1 MLSGVAVG
9 RLPVDAARE
18 VRPGVF
24 LNPVKLEKRAGAG
37 TPSVPQGIVFLALAV
52 FGWGL
57 TWPIN
62 KVLLESISPFWL
74 SAFRAGI
81 ATVVLFFIAVAS
93 GRLTLPPRSDVP
105 MVVSIALL
113 HMVGFSVLAAV
124 GLQLVPVGRS
134 VVLAYTTPLW
144 VMPAAAIFLGERLTA
159 RRILGV
165 ALGMLGLLALFNPF
179 AFDWSDRNSIT
190 GHAALLVAALLWAAN
205 MVHVRGHKWRATPF
219 QLVPWEMLL
228 ATAVLFVIALI
239 SGATFAIDWNLKVVI
254 LLLASSITGQALP
267 QWAVVVAGRGFS
279 AGSVSLGLLASP
291 IIGIVIAAI
300 ALGEALDPYV
310 WLAVAF
316 VIGGVALGTTGRR

>member
-1 MLSGVAVG
+1 MPTTGQ
-9 RLPVDAARE
+9 
-18 VRPGVF
+18 
-24 LNPVKLEKRAGAG
+24 AGAAA
-37 TPSVPQGIVFLALAV
+37 PSVAQGVVFLALAV
-52 FGWGL
+52 LGWGL

-62 KVLLESISPFWL
+62 KVLLESMSPFWL
-74 SAFRAGI
+74 SAFRAAI
-81 ATVVLFFIAVAS
+81 ATVVLFCIAVAS
-93 GRLTLPPRSDVP
+93 GRLIVPPRSDVP

-159 RRILGV
+159 RRMAGV
-165 ALGMLGLLALFNPF
+165 ALGLLGLMVLFNPF
-179 AFDWSDRNSIT
+179 AFDWHDRDSIT

-205 MVHVRGHKWRATPF
+205 MVHVRGHNWQATPF

-228 ATAVLFVIALI
+228 ATAVLFAIALV
-239 SGATFAIDWNLKVVI
+239 SGASAAIDWNAKLVV

-267 QWAVVVAGRGFS
+267 QWAVVMAGRGLS

-291 IIGIVIAAI
+291 IIGITVAAI

-310 WLAVAF
+310 WVAIVC
-316 VIGGVALGTTGRR
+316 VIGGVVLGTARRA